1 MSDWTDVEN
10 RLDQNIRDSAL
21 AEPVVYTS
29 FGGTARSVRGVF
41 SPTTLEIDAETS
53 ALIRSNKVMLSL
65 RVSDLEFD
73 PEIDPSDTPGVGDE
87 VDEVIVRGVTYRVVD
102 IERVGL
108 DWVDLRLHVKA
119 P

>member
-1 MSDWTDVEN
+1 MSDWTDVET

-73 PEIDPSDTPGVGDE
+73 PDTTLRQTSPDADE
-87 VDEVIVRGVTYRVVD
+87 VDEVVVRGVTYRVVD